1 MNRLQGSTSE
11 QREAIISRLR
21 SVPSNYPVCHRA
33 ECPRSS
39 ECLRYQQWLLHQ
51 HEPFLMQVNPNEP
64 SLMTNACLNLRP
76 TLVISYALG
85 FLKQYNRM
93 TKEQKRQFRLLCFRK
108 IARTNFFYQLN
119 GTRHTTPEEQI
130 FIRKCAQSVGYN
142 FTPDGFDHTFT
153 APAW

>member
-1 MNRLQGSTSE
+1 M
-11 QREAIISRLR
+11 
-21 SVPSNYPVCHRA
+21 
-33 ECPRSS
+33 
-39 ECLRYQQWLLHQ
+39 
-51 HEPFLMQVNPNEP
+51 
-64 SLMTNACLNLRP
+64 
-76 TLVISYALG
+76 G

-119 GTRHTTPEEQI
+119 GTRHTTPEEQT

-142 FTPDGFDHTFT
+142 FPPDGFDHTFT